1 MTSRSL
7 LSASRGKTTMLA
19 LASLGCEGERSGM
32 LFYWVGL
39 GANAQG
45 WARQWG
51 RLWLLCKSE
60 PQRAV
65 LDRLRG

>member
-1 MTSRSL
+1 MTSGSL
-7 LSASRGKTTMLA
+7 LSASWGKTTTLA

-39 GANAQG
+39 GANARD
-45 WARQWG
+45 WARRWG
-51 RLWLLCKSE
+51 RLRLLRKSG
-60 PQRAV
+60 PQGAV

>member
-19 LASLGCEGERSGM
+19 LASLGCEGERAKM
-32 LFYWVGL
+32 LFYRVSL
-39 GANAQG
+39 GANAWG

-51 RLWLLCKSE
+51 RLRLLRKSG
-60 PQRAV
+60 PQGAV